1 MSLKRIIVL
10 LAIGLLT
17 VAANAA
23 QIIVPAAGTGAGA
36 QNSQWQSDVL
46 LHNAAP
52 RAISFTASLH
62 VGTEVIGPRQFT
74 LAARNTSK
82 LTDVVRSTFGV
93 QAGTGALVFDL
104 VDRDLKY
111 LAVTSRTYNTIGG
124 VEYGQDVPAV
134 QATDAAAAGEIAVLT
149 NPGSVADRFNFGL
162 YAVEAAEVTWEL
174 VRADGTIASTEEA
187 TYAAGQ
193 HVQYNNGLSTL
204 LAANAEMGDSVYARI
219 TGGKA
224 IVYGSS
230 INQSGDPSFVGSNIT
245 RDDVVINLGIDIDED
260 GTIDIR
266 DENADGVLDSPI
278 TVYTSLFPAY
288 VRVVAT
294 SEFGEPVTFEV
305 VASEAEAVFRDNNGT
320 LRIGA
325 AGDLKNKSGSIVL
338 RATSNGTVTLFTI
351 PVTFK

>member
-1 MSLKRIIVL
+1 MSLKRLSVF

-36 QNSQWQSDVL
+36 QNSHWQSDVM

-52 RAISFTASLH
+52 RPIEFTASLH
-62 VGTEVIGPRQFT
+62 LGTEVIGPRAIT

-93 QAGTGALVFDL
+93 QAGTGALVFEL

-124 VEYGQDVPAV
+124 IEYGQDVPAV
-134 QATDAAAAGEIAVLT
+134 PAAGAATAGEIAVLT

-174 VRADGTIASTEEA
+174 VRADGTIDATEEA

-204 LAANAEMGDSVYARI
+204 LAASAQPGDSVYARI
-219 TGGKA
+219 MRGKA
-224 IVYGSS
+224 IVYGSA
-230 INQSGDPSFVGSNIT
+230 INASGDPTFVGSNIT
-245 RDDVVINLGIDIDED
+245 RDDVVINLGIDVDEN

-266 DENADGVLDSPI
+266 DENKDGVLDTPI
-278 TVYTSLFPAY
+278 TVYTSMFPAY

-294 SEFGEPVTFEV
+294 SEFGEPVTLEV
-305 VASEAEAVFRDNNGT
+305 VESEAEAVFRDNNGT
-320 LRIGA
+320 MRIGA
-325 AGDLKNKSGSIVL
+325 AGDLKNKTGRIVL
-338 RATSNGTVTLFTI
+338 RATSNGTVTIFTV
-351 PVTFK
+351 PVTFR